1 MLPFL
6 IQGLDA
12 AVAADAAA
20 AAATAVAAAT
30 PVDDAACFDDANDA
44 FFVVVSRVARHASAH
59 ISWHLL
65 PDLTFLLLPQRAL
78 RKSSV
83 GIC

>member
-1 MLPFL
+1 MLPFP

-20 AAATAVAAAT
+20 AVSAAT
-30 PVDDAACFDDANDA
+30 PVDDDVCLYDAHDA
-44 FFVVVSRVARHASAH
+44 FFVNTSRVTRHASAH
-59 ISWHLL
+59 ISCHLL
-65 PDLTFLLLPQRAL
+65 PDLTFSLLPQRAL